1 MPQVIP
7 QSPVFGRLFPALHP
21 TCSKLNASTNI
32 TLNLTI
38 SLYDQFSNEETEAQG
53 GRTTGPGPYNGH
65 EEALDPHVRPRGAL
79 RHLFLLEPSPY
90 SKAPPQG
97 FLLVHLTSG

>member
-7 QSPVFGRLFPALHP
+7 QSPVFGSLFTALPHP

-38 SLYDQFSNEETEAQG
+38 SLYDQFSDEETEAQG
-53 GRTTGPGPYNGH
+53 GRTTGPGPYNRH
-65 EEALDPHVRPRGAL
+65 EEALDPRV
-79 RHLFLLEPSPY
+79 
-90 SKAPPQG
+90 
-97 FLLVHLTSG
+97 

>member
-7 QSPVFGRLFPALHP
+7 QSPVFGSLFTALPYP

-38 SLYDQFSNEETEAQG
+38 SLYDQFSDEETEAQG
-53 GRTTGPGPYNGH
+53 GRMTGPGPYNRH
-65 EEALDPHVRPRGAL
+65 EEALHPCV
-79 RHLFLLEPSPY
+79 
-90 SKAPPQG
+90 
-97 FLLVHLTSG
+97 